1 MSLHGLLLLSH
12 LQKLAPLSSH
22 ESRTAVYTCLAS
34 FSDDSD
40 PWTSS
45 QAGDLAR
52 SLAEE
57 IIVPEKIS
65 EVLHALLQE
74 KIRPLFAKVKNPA
87 VTQQGRKAIDPLP
100 IDTTAHSDM
109 DVEAKPWKYRDMY
122 IVTVFQWVLKHLD
135 VSTMISSVLNLC

>member
-1 MSLHGLLLLSH
+1 LSLHGLLLLSH
-12 LQKLAPLSSH
+12 LQKLAPLSSKD
-22 ESRTAVYTCLAS
+22 SKTAVYTCLAS
-34 FSDDSD
+34 FGDDSD

-45 QAGDLAR
+45 EAGKLAR
-52 SLAEE
+52 SLAEDMV
-57 IIVPEKIS
+57 VPEKIS

-100 IDTTAHSDM
+100 IDTTAHSDR

-122 IVTVFQWVLKHLD
+122 IVTVFQWVLKHLN
-135 VSTMISSVLNLC
+135 VSTTISSVLNLC